1 MMILQLI
8 SSDMYQCLHAWD
20 PREKDEEA
28 ENCLA
33 HGWEKSFYT
42 LCHTNTEAKSKNYNA
57 LFFRTKYRWS

>member
-1 MMILQLI
+1 
-8 SSDMYQCLHAWD
+8 MYQCLHAWD